1 MLLRNS
7 VRVDLVPAEH
17 LDMGRQVVSLKWPC
31 TRKATETLTVL
42 CHCVIKRKHD
52 LIIVALEAKHDCILD
67 LEELTGLVKTT
78 HDLLAVFGSN

>member
-42 CHCVIKRKHD
+42 CHYD